1 MDRWRFGTREI
12 RRKIQGE
19 KVIRSKEVGS
29 NEGPEEQVTLK
40 CFGIKIGIVWKGVQ
54 ILAPLL
60 TCYKTAGKLLTTCLC
75 LSFLVHK
82 MQ

>member
-12 RRKIQGE
+12 RRKILGE

-40 CFGIKIGIVWKGVQ
+40 CFGIKKN
-54 ILAPLL
+54 
-60 TCYKTAGKLLTTCLC
+60 KN
-75 LSFLVHK
+75 K
-82 MQ
+82 MLWY